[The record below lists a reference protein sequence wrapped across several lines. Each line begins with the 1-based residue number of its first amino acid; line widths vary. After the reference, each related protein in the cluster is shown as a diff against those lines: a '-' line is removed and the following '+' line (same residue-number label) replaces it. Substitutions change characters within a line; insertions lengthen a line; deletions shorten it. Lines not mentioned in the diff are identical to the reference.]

1 MKLMLC
7 SNFVDYYDHH
17 FDLTGRPFPRFSQG
31 GMSRRQMFAFLK
43 RVGLEVPIHGIVREL
58 YERMEAYDQEY
69 PESTMD
75 LVVYL
80 DETAH
85 RGEGKIHLGFKEALD
100 VYPNQFASMYIHP
113 PQDLAQ
119 STRYLAVGD
128 RAFWLRYE
136 SIDDWRSNCGDVRI
150 TVLREEKRGRYLI
163 PFALYAIDFV
173 PIGQLNEQLAVD
185 FNVAP
190 GIRGT
195 GVEERLSAQE
205 AVEAI
210 KRALPGAL

>member
-1 MKLMLC
+1 
-7 SNFVDYYDHH
+7 
-17 FDLTGRPFPRFSQG
+17 
-31 GMSRRQMFAFLK
+31 MFAFLK
-43 RVGLEVPIHGIVREL
+43 RVGLEVPIHGIVQEMYARMEE
-58 YERMEAYDQEY
+58 YERETV
-69 PESTMD
+69 ESTMD

-80 DETAH
+80 DEMAH
-85 RGEGKIHLGFKEALD
+85 RGEGKIRLGFKEAQD
-100 VYPNQFASMYIHP
+100 AYPNRFASMYIHP

-128 RAFWLRYE
+128 RAFWLWYE
-136 SIDDWRSNCGDVRI
+136 SVDDWRSNCGDVRI
-150 TVLREEKRGRYLI
+150 AVLGEEKAGRYPI

-173 PIGQLNEQLAVD
+173 PIGKQNARLAVD

-210 KRALPGAL
+210 KRALTEVM

>member
-1 MKLMLC
+1 MQLMLR
-7 SNFVDYYDHH
+7 SDFVDYYDHQ
-17 FDLTGRPFPRFSQG
+17 FDLTGRPFPRFSRG
-31 GMSRRQMFAFLK
+31 GMNRRQMFAFLK

-85 RGEGKIHLGFKEALD
+85 CGEGKIRLGIKEALAAHPD
-100 VYPNQFASMYIHP
+100 RFASMYFHP
-113 PQDLAQ
+113 PMDRAQ

-128 RAFWLRYE
+128 RAFWLQYE
-136 SIDDWRSNCGDVRI
+136 SLDDWRSNCGNVRI
-150 TVLREEKRGRYLI
+150 KVLGEEKTGRYPI

-173 PIGQLNEQLAVD
+173 PIGQLNERLAVD

-195 GVEERLSAQE
+195 GVEDLLSSRE
-205 AVEAI
+205 AVAAI
-210 KRALPGAL
+210 KRMLSGG

>member
-1 MKLMLC
+1 MELMLR
-7 SNFVDYYDHH
+7 SDFRDYYDHQ
-17 FDLTGRPFPRFSQG
+17 FDLTGRPFSRFSKG
-31 GMSRRQMFAFLK
+31 GMNRRQMFAILK
-43 RVGLEVPIHGIVREL
+43 RIGLEVPIHGTAKEI
-58 YERMEAYDQEY
+58 YERTEEY
-69 PESTMD
+69 EREYLLSTMD

-85 RGEGKIHLGFKEALD
+85 RGEGKIRLGFKEALD
-100 VYPNQFASMYIHP
+100 AYPDQFASMYIHP

-136 SIDDWRSNCGDVRI
+136 SVDDWRSNCGNVRI
-150 TVLREEKRGRYLI
+150 TVLREEKTGRYPI

-173 PIGQLNEQLAVD
+173 PIGQLNERLAVD

-195 GVEERLSAQE
+195 GVEDRLSAQE
-205 AVEAI
+205 VVEAI
-210 KRALPGAL
+210 KRALSGAL